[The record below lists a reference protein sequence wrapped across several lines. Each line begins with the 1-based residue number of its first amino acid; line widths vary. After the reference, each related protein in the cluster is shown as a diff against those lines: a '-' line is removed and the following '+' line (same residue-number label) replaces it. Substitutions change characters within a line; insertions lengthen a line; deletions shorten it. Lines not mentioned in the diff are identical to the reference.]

1 MNERV
6 MAYKEAGH
14 AVAAHMMGVRAEV
27 SLNPQESFGRRLIET
42 SDRWMN
48 WNRTPDA
55 LLRSQRQS
63 EALVYLAGVEAVGDD
78 YEVDESLQSEDLEWV
93 RVSAKRLSR
102 RYDFGPMVDAL
113 AEALQ
118 LHENLSAD
126 QVATIVATV
135 RRRLDRLQMGAA
147 FGIAQSNN

>member
-14 AVAAHMMGVRAEV
+14 AVAAHMLGVKAEV
-27 SLNPQESFGRRLIET
+27 SLHPQDSFGRRLIE
-42 SDRWMN
+42 SSSRWKN

-55 LLRSQRQS
+55 LLRSQRQN
-63 EALVYLAGVEAVGDD
+63 EALVYLAGVEAIGEDF
-78 YEVDESLQSEDLEWV
+78 EVDESLRSDDLDWV
-93 RVSAKRLSR
+93 RVSAKRMAR

-118 LHENLSAD
+118 IHENLSAEE
-126 QVATIVATV
+126 VATIVATV
-135 RRRLDRLQMGAA
+135 RRRLDRIQMTEV
-147 FGIAQSNN
+147 FGTAHTN

>member
-1 MNERV
+1 

-14 AVAAHMMGVRAEV
+14 AVAAHMLGVRAEV
-27 SLNPQESFGRRLIET
+27 SLHPQESFGRRLIES
-42 SDRWMN
+42 SDRWKN

-78 YEVDESLQSEDLEWV
+78 YEIDESLRSEDLEWV

-118 LHENLSAD
+118 VHENLSAD
-126 QVATIVATV
+126 EVATIVATV
-135 RRRLDRLQMGAA
+135 RRRLDRIHISET
-147 FGIAQSNN
+147 FGIAQNN

>member
-14 AVAAHMMGVRAEV
+14 AVAAHMLGVRAEV
-27 SLNPQESFGRRLIET
+27 SLDPRESFGRRLIDT

-48 WNRTPDA
+48 WNRTPDS
-55 LLRSQRQS
+55 LLRSQRQN
-63 EALVYLAGVEAVGDD
+63 EALVYLCGVEAVGDE
-78 YEVDESLQSEDLEWV
+78 YEVDESFRTEDMEWV
-93 RVSAKRLSR
+93 RVSARRLAR

-118 LHENLSAD
+118 IHENLTAE
-126 QVATIVATV
+126 QVETIVATV
-135 RRRLDRLQMGAA
+135 RRRLDRIHLSESFGVAA
-147 FGIAQSNN
+147 NN

>member
-1 MNERV
+1 MNDRV

-14 AVAAHMMGVRAEV
+14 AVAAHMLGVKAEV
-27 SLNPQESFGRRLIET
+27 SLDPQASFGRRLIET
-42 SDRWMN
+42 SDRWKN

-63 EALVYLAGVEAVGDD
+63 EALVYLAGVEAVGED
-78 YEVDESLQSEDLEWV
+78 YEIDESLRSEDLDWV

-102 RYDFGPMVDAL
+102 RFDFGPMVDAL

-118 LHENLSAD
+118 VHENLSAG
-126 QVATIVATV
+126 QVETIVATV
-135 RRRLDRLQMGAA
+135 RRRLDRLQMTEVFEAA
-147 FGIAQSNN
+147 QNN